1 MKEVD
6 DDEIVVPPIP
16 RTSNCFNFKETFY
29 LKLSTIIGSRG
40 VSLEYVINT
49 VDRNITSARSEM
61 VEASDVVDIP
71 TINNSDYTAD
81 HVTYFKMYFKND
93 SKAFLLILKKFLL
106 NTPTCNDISEA
117 VKPKTIGQL
126 TTR

>member
-1 MKEVD
+1 
-6 DDEIVVPPIP
+6 
-16 RTSNCFNFKETFY
+16 
-29 LKLSTIIGSRG
+29 
-40 VSLEYVINT
+40 
-49 VDRNITSARSEM
+49 M
-61 VEASDVVDIP
+61 VEASNVVDFP

-81 HVTYFKMYFKND
+81 HVTYFEMYFKND